1 MAITQTF
8 TVSHGREF
16 GGNNPGAQWRED
28 SGLRLNDGWFSTDVA
43 FDSDR
48 SVIAGGFYRM
58 TIRSGTSWIQ
68 IVSLATTGGVGLALW
83 NDDGITGPSQ
93 DTVFDLYSPGADR
106 WWRANISN
114 HRSVNRT
121 LSLDLTGVQRSY
133 SIYQADLV
141 QVSPTPQIA
150 GRTYTIRSTFADLIE
165 QADPHDLEITMSSA
179 SGAAIGDIGP
189 PIVDTA
195 FNMYVGDRQV
205 QKIYVGD
212 REVQDVY
219 VGSVKV

>member
-1 MAITQTF
+1 M
-8 TVSHGREF
+8 
-16 GGNNPGAQWRED
+16 
-28 SGLRLNDGWFSTDVA
+28 
-43 FDSDR
+43 
-48 SVIAGGFYRM
+48 
-58 TIRSGTSWIQ
+58 
-68 IVSLATTGGVGLALW
+68 
-83 NDDGITGPSQ
+83 
-93 DTVFDLYSPGADR
+93 
-106 WWRANISN
+106 
-114 HRSVNRT
+114 
-121 LSLDLTGVQRSY
+121 
-133 SIYQADLV
+133 QA
-141 QVSPTPQIA
+141 SPTPQIA

>member
-1 MAITQTF
+1 MAISQTF

-16 GGNNPGAQWRED
+16 GGSNPGAQWRED
-28 SGLRLNDGWFSTDVA
+28 SGLRLNDGWFSVDAA

-48 SVIAGGFYRM
+48 PVNEGGFYR
-58 TIRSGTSWIQ
+58 TTVRSGTSWMQ
-68 IVSLATTGGVGLALW
+68 FLSGLALW
-83 NDDGITGPSQ
+83 NDGGVTGPSQ
-93 DTVFDLYSPGADR
+93 DTVFDLYSPAADR

-114 HRSVNRT
+114 HRDTGNDVTADIGLGSRT
-121 LSLDLTGVQRSY
+121 Y

-141 QVSPTPQIA
+141 QASPTPQIA

-165 QADPHDLEITMSSA
+165 QADPHDLTITMTSA
-179 SGAAIGDIGP
+179 SGAAIGDVGP